1 MSQKLD
7 ILKTAI
13 KNNEFFLFLT
23 GKKRDY
29 YFACPYAD
37 MPTDPDQAFDAIKEY
52 FYENEEWEIW
62 SKFQEKIIEMTED
75 EEDVWLSIYYLSM
88 YLSFR
93 DYKKINFIDLKLT
106 VEKIEEG
113 LNKNR
118 SLLLKNKKWGG
129 DQFSEGLW
137 GDVKRLVNIINNK
150 FNININVE

>member
-1 MSQKLD
+1 MNYPGNIKANVIFCAKNITYTQSSICL
-7 ILKTAI
+7 IL
-13 KNNEFFLFLT
+13 FGLMYYM
-23 GKKRDY
+23 KK
-29 YFACPYAD
+29 
-37 MPTDPDQAFDAIKEY
+37 
-52 FYENEEWEIW
+52 
-62 SKFQEKIIEMTED
+62 
-75 EEDVWLSIYYLSM
+75 
-88 YLSFR
+88 
-93 DYKKINFIDLKLT
+93 KKINFIDLKLT